1 MKILVTGASGFI
13 GSFIVDEALDR
24 GYEVWAAVRG
34 SSSRKYL
41 SDSRIRFIN
50 LDFGSS
56 ESLGE
61 QLASFAADN
70 GRWDYIVHAAGVTK
84 CLNSGDFMRIN
95 YEGTKNFVEALDKCG
110 ILPECFI
117 YLSSLSIFGP
127 IREQQP
133 YTPIAEDDIPR
144 PNTAYGKS
152 KLAAEQFIKS
162 FTGLKYVI
170 LRPTGVYGP
179 RERDYFKMA
188 QSIKNNVDFSVGY
201 KPQLITFI
209 YVKDLVKAIYL
220 AIDKKVAGRCYFVS
234 EPQGYDSRTFSDYIQ
249 AELGKKFVLHIKAP
263 LWVLKAVSLCAEAIS
278 RITGIPSTLNSD
290 KYKIMKQRNWMCDTE
305 PLQREL
311 GFSIDYPLDLG
322 TKEIISWYK
331 KEKWL

>member
-13 GSFIVDEALDR
+13 GSFIVDEALER

-50 LDFGSS
+50 LDFASS
-56 ESLGE
+56 ESLSE
-61 QLASFAADN
+61 QLSSFAADN

-84 CLNSGDFMRIN
+84 CLNADDFMRIN
-95 YEGTKNFVEALDKCG
+95 YEGTKNFVEALNKCG
-110 ILPECFI
+110 ILPESFI

-133 YTPIAEDDIPR
+133 YSPITEDDVPC

-152 KLAAEQFIKS
+152 KLAAEEFIKN
-162 FTGLKYVI
+162 FQGLKYVI
-170 LRPTGVYGP
+170 MRPTGVYGP

-220 AIDKKVAGRCYFVS
+220 AIDKKVSGRCYFVS

-263 LWVLKAVSLCAEAIS
+263 LWVLKTVSLCAEAIS
-278 RITGIPSTLNSD
+278 RISGIPSTLNSD

>member
-13 GSFIVDEALDR
+13 GSFIVDEALER
-24 GYEVWAAVRG
+24 GYEVWAAVRA

-50 LDFGSS
+50 LDFASS
-56 ESLGE
+56 ESLSE
-61 QLASFAADN
+61 QLSSFAADN

-84 CLNSGDFMRIN
+84 CLNADDFMRIN
-95 YEGTKNFVEALDKCG
+95 YEGTKNFVEALNKCG
-110 ILPECFI
+110 ILPESFI

-133 YTPIAEDDIPR
+133 YSPITEDDVPC

-152 KLAAEQFIKS
+152 KLAAEEFIKN
-162 FTGLKYVI
+162 FQGLKYVI
-170 LRPTGVYGP
+170 MRPTGVYGP

-220 AIDKKVAGRCYFVS
+220 AIDKKVSRRCYFVS

-263 LWVLKAVSLCAEAIS
+263 LWVLKTVSLCAEVIS
-278 RITGIPSTLNSD
+278 RISGIPSTLNSD